1 VALSV
6 GTNGREILAELIYKP
21 AISSSTRVP
30 MGVSQSIRDHL
41 QQAGFAAVR
50 MTDLRQ
56 EHSQEWLCHKRANS
70 QNRDENGTFL

>member
-1 VALSV
+1 
-6 GTNGREILAELIYKP
+6 
-21 AISSSTRVP
+21 